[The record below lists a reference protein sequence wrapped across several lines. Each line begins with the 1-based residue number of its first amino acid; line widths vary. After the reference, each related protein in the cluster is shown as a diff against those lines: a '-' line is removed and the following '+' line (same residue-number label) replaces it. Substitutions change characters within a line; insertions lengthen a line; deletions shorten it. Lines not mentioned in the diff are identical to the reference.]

1 MKCAWQRSRS
11 IEAALCHTALPY
23 SHTVWGEYLR
33 SLALAWLWSAVW
45 WLEAERC
52 REDHQWLS
60 PREMSG
66 IGQFHMQGLAPGSE
80 WRWAGSTQYPGFIN
94 HPAKAYRQTPSP
106 PSPRQPLGLH
116 RASEMSAQIWVLMQ
130 IIISIIFLHLCPR
143 CQGNK
148 AFPLSGSIRL
158 QLVGILDSEPDGLA
172 MLAAYVQQA
181 VLCQARIRFLLIW
194 SKQECIHIYLP
205 DPTTPRQPAAPVLH
219 IEKLTR
225 LYWCLQQE
233 KKISSSF
240 LVDGFK
246 QRKSN
251 KIFII
256 SNITF
261 LMLLCIS

>member
-1 MKCAWQRSRS
+1 MDVV
-11 IEAALCHTALPY
+11 TLPPFQ
-23 SHTVWGEYLR
+23 SQCEERILL
-33 SLALAWLWSAVW
+33 SLDLVWLWSVVW
-45 WLEAERC
+45 WLEVRRC

-60 PREMSG
+60 PRKMSSG
-66 IGQFHMQGLAPGSE
+66 GQFHMRGSAPGSE

-172 MLAAYVQQA
+172 VLAAYVQQE
-181 VLCQARIRFLLIW
+181 VLCQARIRFFINL
-194 SKQECIHIYLP
+194 KQPGMHTYIFTWAH
-205 DPTTPRQPAAPVLH
+205 H
-219 IEKLTR
+219 
-225 LYWCLQQE
+225 
-233 KKISSSF
+233 SSPPLNPPPS
-240 LVDGFK
+240 L
-246 QRKSN
+246 
-251 KIFII
+251 
-256 SNITF
+256 
-261 LMLLCIS
+261 

>member
-1 MKCAWQRSRS
+1 MVWVRCARQQSRCK
-11 IEAALCHTALPY
+11 AAVRHHAAHPPHSHTAR
-23 SHTVWGEYLR
+23 GEQLL
-33 SLALAWLWSAVW
+33 SLDLARLWSTVW
-45 WLEAERC
+45 WLKVERC

-60 PREMSG
+60 PREMSSR
-66 IGQFHMQGLAPGSE
+66 GQFHMRGSASGSE

-116 RASEMSAQIWVLMQ
+116 RAGEMSAQIWVLMQ

-172 MLAAYVQQA
+172 MLATYVQQA

-194 SKQECIHIYLP
+194 SRQECIRIYLP
-205 DPTTPRQPAAPVLH
+205 DPTTRLYPSTPVLP
-219 IEKLTR
+219 IDELDSAGM
-225 LYWCLQQE
+225 CS
-233 KKISSSF
+233 KKKY
-240 LVDGFK
+240 GFK
-246 QRKSN
+246 QYKNN
-251 KIFII
+251 KIFILATI
-256 SNITF
+256 FNKTF
-261 LMLLCIS
+261 E

>member
-1 MKCAWQRSRS
+1 MAWVKCAWWIDGCCSSPRSPPLQPHSVRRAS
-11 IEAALCHTALPY
+11 PKPGSGMALECCLVT
-23 SHTVWGEYLR
+23 GGI
-33 SLALAWLWSAVW
+33 
-45 WLEAERC
+45 ERC
-52 REDHQWLS
+52 REDHHWLS
-60 PREMSG
+60 PREMSS
-66 IGQFHMQGLAPGSE
+66 IGQFHMRGSAPGSE

-130 IIISIIFLHLCPR
+130 IIISIIFLHLCPW

-194 SKQECIHIYLP
+194 SRQECIRIYLR
-205 DPTTPRQPAAPVLH
+205 DPTTPRQPSTPVLPL
-219 IEKLTR
+219 E
-225 LYWCLQQE
+225 
-233 KKISSSF
+233 
-240 LVDGFK
+240 V
-246 QRKSN
+246 N
-251 KIFII
+251 
-256 SNITF
+256 
-261 LMLLCIS
+261 

>member
-11 IEAALCHTALPY
+11 IEAALRHTALPY

-33 SLALAWLWSAVW
+33 SLDLAWLWSAVW

-225 LYWCLQQE
+225 LYRCLQQE
-233 KKISSSF
+233 KKISSWFLDDEDIYSF
-240 LVDGFK
+240 
-246 QRKSN
+246 
-251 KIFII
+251 
-256 SNITF
+256 
-261 LMLLCIS
+261 